1 MTKAEEIISKQLMNK
16 VSSCGNCL
24 DEVMVDEVIQ
34 VMEAYALAQMQEY
47 KKTLQGE
54 LEKQHVYCAW
64 DIVQCTPF
72 PEMK

>member
-1 MTKAEEIISKQLMNK
+1 MSK
-16 VSSCGNCL
+16 VSSCGTCL

-47 KKTLQGE
+47 KKTLQSK
-54 LEKQHVYCAW
+54 LEKQHVYYAW